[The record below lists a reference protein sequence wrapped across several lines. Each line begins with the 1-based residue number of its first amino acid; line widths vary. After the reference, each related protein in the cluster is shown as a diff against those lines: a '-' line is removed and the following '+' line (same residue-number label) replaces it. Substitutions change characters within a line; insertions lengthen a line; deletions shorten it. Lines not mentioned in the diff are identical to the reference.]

1 MNFLPSAIH
10 DQIIK
15 FLQSRSKIPAKIIS
29 SGQLTGGSI
38 NNALKLETSQ
48 GLFFLK
54 FNKASRFPQM
64 FEKEA
69 KGLSLLHKAAEIDIP
84 EVLQFG
90 EAGDDSYLL
99 LTYVSSSGMRAN
111 FWEIF
116 GERLAALHKHK
127 SEKFGIDH
135 DNYMGSLQ
143 QSNRFHDKW
152 VDFFIHQRLE
162 PQVRL
167 AREAGEIGKSTV
179 SAFERLYNRLDKIF
193 PPTLP
198 SLVHGDL
205 WSGNYMVNHQGE
217 PCLIDPAVYF
227 GHPEVDIAMSTLFG
241 GFSQAFYDAYNDHNP
256 LENGWRNRSDIYN
269 LYPLLIH
276 VNLFGGSYAHQVQ
289 RIVGRF

>member
-10 DQIIK
+10 DQIIY
-15 FLQSRSKIPAKIIS
+15 FLQSRSNVPATIIS
-29 SGQLTGGSI
+29 TGQLSGGSI
-38 NNALKLETSQ
+38 NNALRLETNQ
-48 GLFFLK
+48 GIFFLK
-54 FNKASRFPQM
+54 YNKASRFPQM

-69 KGLSLLHKAAEIDIP
+69 KGLDLLRTAGEMDVP
-84 EVLQFG
+84 EVLMTG
-90 EAGDDSYLL
+90 EAGEDSFLL
-99 LTYVSSSGMRAN
+99 LSYVSSSGMRGN

-127 SEKFGIDH
+127 SEKFGLDH

-143 QSNRFHDKW
+143 QSNQFHDRW
-152 VDFFIHQRLE
+152 AEFFIHQRLE

-167 AREAGEIGKSTV
+167 ARETGEIGKNTV
-179 SAFERLYNRLDKIF
+179 SAFERLYTRLDEIF
-193 PPTLP
+193 PPIKP
-198 SLVHGDL
+198 SLIHGDL
-205 WSGNYMVNHQGE
+205 WSGNFMVNHLGE

-241 GFSQAFYDAYNDHNP
+241 GFHQAFYDSYNYHHP
-256 LENGWRNRSDIYN
+256 LEKGWRNRLDIYN

-276 VNLFGGSYAHQVQ
+276 VNLFGGSYAHQVE

>member
-1 MNFLPSAIH
+1 MDFLPSSIH
-10 DQIIK
+10 NQIIN
-15 FLQSRSKIPAKIIS
+15 FLQSRSKIPARIIS
-29 SGQLTGGSI
+29 SGQLSGGSI
-38 NNALKLETSQ
+38 NQALKLETSQ

-54 FNKASRFPQM
+54 YNKASRFQQM

-69 KGLSLLHKAAEIDIP
+69 KGLSLLQKTSVIDVP
-84 EVLQFG
+84 EVLLTG
-90 EAGDDSYLL
+90 EAGDYSFLIL
-99 LTYVSSSGMRAN
+99 SYVSSSGMRAN
-111 FWEIF
+111 FWELF

-127 SEKFGIDH
+127 LEKFGLDH

-152 VDFFIHQRLE
+152 AEFFIHQRLE

-167 AREAGEIGKSTV
+167 AREAGEIDKNTV
-179 SAFERLYNRLDKIF
+179 STFERLYNRLDEIF
-193 PPTLP
+193 PPTRP

-205 WSGNYMVNHQGE
+205 WSGNFMINHLGE

-256 LENGWRNRSDIYN
+256 LEKGWRNRSDIYN

-276 VNLFGGSYAHQVQ
+276 VNLFGGSYANQVQ